1 MRRTTLFT
9 GLVFVLLCVV
19 GVGFY
24 RGWFVLASQGGDE
37 SGKVEV
43 NLTVDSDKA
52 KADAETVKD
61 KARELTRGAADAA
74 EENLSEPSEQGDTS
88 EDGDTPEE
96 GVKLEQDSDADFG
109 SNSEQDAQ
117 LKGSASPEGGAN
129 P

>member
-24 RGWFVLASQGGDE
+24 RGWFVLATQGGNE

-52 KADAETVKD
+52 KADAETVTE
-61 KARELTRGAADAA
+61 KARELTRGAAEAA
-74 EENLSEPSEQGDTS
+74 EGNLSEPSE
-88 EDGDTPEE
+88 EGDTPEE
-96 GVKLEQDSDADFG
+96 GDGLEEGVKPEEDSDADVG
-109 SNSEQDAQ
+109 SKPKD
-117 LKGSASPEGGAN
+117 L
-129 P
+129 